1 MYCHVTYFNLVQ
13 YVMDLNHLS
22 LFSTQKGSDSVKAKQ
37 YSELYRLSTKVKSHP
52 DLANL
57 ENTAIQDRNY

>member
-1 MYCHVTYFNLVQ
+1 
-13 YVMDLNHLS
+13 MDLNHLS